1 LRLVN
6 RRNGAVLAERI
17 ERATRLWERMRGLLG
32 RRELREGD
40 GLAIEPC
47 TSIHTFFMGFPI
59 DAAFL
64 DRNGKVIR
72 AIPHLRP
79 FRATRVYRSATQV
92 VELPAGRLARTETR
106 EGDSLSFEN
115 DADEPASPAT
125 GGARSAEHV

>member
-1 LRLVN
+1 MN

-64 DRNGKVIR
+64 DRNGRVIR

-79 FRATRVYRSATQV
+79 FRATRVYPSATQV

-115 DADEPASPAT
+115 DAEEPAT